1 MKNKNL
7 ILGVVTILGLV
18 GCGGGGGGSTAAPTA
33 QSFKGDGIYV
43 NSTDLSVM
51 LVDSKRSSNNLIVGD
66 FANNGVYFTDSATT
80 TESQMKTKG
89 ITYADAS
96 SFITNSGQELTAN
109 FTDSSV
115 SLTAVFN
122 GSNLA
127 YSMDKTSASLPMDQ
141 ITGTHTNPSDG
152 STWTINTDGTFVVN
166 GICSITGK
174 IVRNGEYF
182 NVDNAT
188 AVSCT
193 PSSLDGTYSGILLTV
208 KHQGT
213 DYVAG
218 LLGNDTGLLY
228 GNAPKN

>member
-18 GCGGGGGGSTAAPTA
+18 GCGGGGGSTAAPTA

-80 TESQMKTKG
+80 TESQMETKG

-96 SFITNSGQELTAN
+96 SFITNSSQELTAN

-152 STWTINTDGTFVVN
+152 STWTINTDGTFFVN

-182 NVDNAT
+182 NIDNAT